1 MNSYWS
7 ITSRQQD
14 FKTLASCH
22 THHAQVTS
30 ETPPGEETVSQS
42 LSCVRLFVTPWSVHG
57 ILRERS
63 FHDKSQYPAEHSTST
78 SLLAGADAVI
88 EACAFQ
94 ALLDIPTKRASAH
107 RPTALLVLLRDRYF
121 PSPFFQPP
129 SFTESQR
136 AGKTTTTWE
145 FLHGPVVKS
154 LPSNTGIKGSIPD
167 QETNIPHATEQ
178 LSPCVATTEARPL
191 QLEKPTGHSKVP
203 AQPKKKKKPPTTAY
217 GDK

>member
-42 LSCVRLFVTPWSVHG
+42 LSCVRLFATPWSVHG

-107 RPTALLVLLRDRYF
+107 RPTALTGTSLLH
-121 PSPFFQPP
+121 S
-129 SFTESQR
+129 SN
-136 AGKTTTTWE
+136 
-145 FLHGPVVKS
+145 H
-154 LPSNTGIKGSIPD
+154 LPSLKAKEQAKQPLLENSFMVPWLRACLPT
-167 QETNIPHATEQ
+167 QE
-178 LSPCVATTEARPL
+178 
-191 QLEKPTGHSKVP
+191 SKVRSLIRKLISHMP
-203 AQPKKKKKPPTTAY
+203 QSN
-217 GDK
+217 

>member
-42 LSCVRLFVTPWSVHG
+42 LSCVQLFATPWSVHG

-107 RPTALLVLLRDRYF
+107 SPTALLVLLPNRYF

-136 AGKTTTTWE
+136 AGKTTTIWE
-145 FLHGPVVKS
+145 FLMVQWLRAC
-154 LPSNTGIKGSIPD
+154 LPT
-167 QETNIPHATEQ
+167 QE
-178 LSPCVATTEARPL
+178 
-191 QLEKPTGHSKVP
+191 SKVRSLIRKLISHMP
-203 AQPKKKKKPPTTAY
+203 QSNWSHVRQLLKP
-217 GDK
+217 GHFN